1 MFSFHSFFFLFQ
13 LSQMKDSNGDVK
25 FHLLP
30 RFMLQVLSL
39 PHSNA
44 ECERRFSEINNIK
57 TKQRNCL
64 ITNTIKGNMLAQQAI
79 RRTSENCVK
88 FNPSK
93 EMISRMTAKIYEN
106 HEDIIPE

>member
-1 MFSFHSFFFLFQ
+1 
-13 LSQMKDSNGDVK
+13 MKDSNGDIK

-30 RFMLQVLSL
+30 RFILQVLSL

-44 ECERRFSEINNIK
+44 ECERKFSDINNIK

-79 RRTSENCVK
+79 HRKSENCVK
-88 FNPSK
+88 FNPTS
-93 EMISRMTAKIYEN
+93 EMISRMTAKIYQN
-106 HEDIIPE
+106 HEEITLE

>member
-1 MFSFHSFFFLFQ
+1 MFTFQKFVFLFQ
-13 LSQMKDSNGDVK
+13 LSQMKDSNGDIK

-44 ECERRFSEINNIK
+44 ECERKFSEINNIK

-79 RRTSENCVK
+79 RRNSENCVK
-88 FNPSK
+88 FIPTN
-93 EMISRMTAKIYEN
+93 EITLRMTAKIYEI
-106 HEDIIPE
+106 HEEIILE